1 MHFAHYSSLGEI
13 KIGSPLVMAIG
24 VFDGLHLGH
33 RQLFKVLLE
42 ESKKKKAKS
51 AVWTFN
57 SKIPKPKFCRL
68 MNESTYLSGL
78 EKLGVEEVH
87 KMDFIEEV
95 SQMSAREFL
104 KKVLISKLNVQSLVI
119 GEDARL
125 GRDRATSAN
134 EFQELA
140 AEVGLEV
147 HLVPLLEDEKGV
159 ISSSR
164 IREALLEG
172 RFTEVDILMGE
183 SFQVSGEVTKDQQ
196 LGRTIGFPTANIKD
210 SGTVFPPK
218 GVYKTEVDVSG
229 KGEKWL
235 KAMSYVGSRPTV
247 DESGEVLVLETHIPN
262 WSGDLYG
269 KVLTVRSFNK
279 IRDEMKFSSVEEL
292 KVQLKKDLKLI

>member
-33 RQLFKVLLE
+33 RELFKVLLK
-42 ESKKKKAKS
+42 ESEKRKAKA

-95 SQMSAREFL
+95 SQMSAIEFL
-104 KKVLISKLNVQSLVI
+104 KDVLIKKLNVQSLVI

-125 GRDRATSAN
+125 GKGRATSAI
-134 EFQELA
+134 EFKKLA
-140 AEVGLEV
+140 IEVGVEV
-147 HLVPLLEDEKGV
+147 HLIPLLEDEEGV
-159 ISSSR
+159 VSSSR

-172 RFTEVDILMGE
+172 KFAEVERMMGE

-210 SGTVFPPK
+210 TGTVFPPK
-218 GVYKTEVDVSG
+218 GVYKTEVDLSG
-229 KGEKWL
+229 EGKKWV
-235 KAMSYVGSRPTV
+235 KAMSYVGSRPTI
-247 DESGEVLVLETHIPN
+247 DDSGEVLVLETHIPN

-269 KVLTVRSFNK
+269 KVLTVRYFDK

-292 KVQLKKDLKLI
+292 KEQLEKDLRLI